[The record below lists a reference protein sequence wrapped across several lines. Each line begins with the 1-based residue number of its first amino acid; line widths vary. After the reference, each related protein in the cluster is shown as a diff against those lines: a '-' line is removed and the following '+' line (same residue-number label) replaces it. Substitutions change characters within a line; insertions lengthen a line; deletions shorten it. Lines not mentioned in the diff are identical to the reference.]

1 MDQLI
6 ASIAEK
12 VGIDAELAKKAVS
25 IILSF
30 LNKDGPQDLVQQV
43 MQAMPGASDLIEA
56 DDSGGGGGLLGGLV
70 GSMGAMG
77 ALNQLTS
84 AGLDMGQVTGVT
96 REVISYAKEHA
107 GEDVVDEIVG
117 SIPGLSQ
124 VL

>member
-6 ASIAEK
+6 AGIAEK
-12 VGIDAELAKKAVS
+12 VGIDPELARKAVS
-25 IILSF
+25 IILTF
-30 LNKDGPQDLVQQV
+30 LNKDGPQDLVKQV
-43 MQAMPGASDLIEA
+43 MDTMPGASELIES
-56 DDSGGGGGLLGGLV
+56 DSGGGGLLGGLM

-84 AGLDMGQVTGVT
+84 AGLDMGQVSGVT

-107 GEDVVDEIVG
+107 GEDIVDEIVG

-124 VL
+124 VI

>member
-6 ASIAEK
+6 ARITEK
-12 VGIDAELAKKAVS
+12 VGIDAELARKAVS

-30 LNKDGPQDLVQQV
+30 INKDGPQDLVQQV
-43 MQAMPGASDLIEA
+43 MQAMPGASDLIETE
-56 DDSGGGGGLLGGLV
+56 SGGGGLLGGLV

-84 AGLDMGQVTGVT
+84 AGLDMGQVSGVT
-96 REVISYAKEHA
+96 REVITYAKEHA
-107 GEDVVDEIVG
+107 DEDMVDEIVG

-124 VL
+124 VI

>member
-6 ASIAEK
+6 ANIAEK
-12 VGIDAELAKKAVS
+12 VDIDVELARKAVS
-25 IILSF
+25 IILTF

-43 MQAMPGASDLIEA
+43 MDAMPGASELVAEDN
-56 DDSGGGGGLLGGLV
+56 GGGGLLGGLV

-77 ALNQLTS
+77 ALNKLTS

-96 REVISYAKEHA
+96 REVIAYAKERA

>member
-6 ASIAEK
+6 ARITEK
-12 VGIDAELAKKAVS
+12 VGLDAELARKAVS

-30 LNKDGPQDLVQQV
+30 INKDGPQDLVQQV
-43 MQAMPGASDLIEA
+43 MQAMPGASDLIETE
-56 DDSGGGGGLLGGLV
+56 SGGGGLLGGLV

-84 AGLDMGQVTGVT
+84 AGLDMGQVSGVT
-96 REVISYAKEHA
+96 REVITYAKEHA
-107 GEDVVDEIVG
+107 DEDMVDEIVG

-124 VL
+124 VI

>member
-6 ASIAEK
+6 ATIAEK

-43 MQAMPGASDLIEA
+43 MQAMPGASELIEA
-56 DDSGGGGGLLGGLV
+56 DDGGGGGLLGGLV
-70 GSMGAMG
+70 GNMGAMG

-124 VL
+124 VV

>member
-6 ASIAEK
+6 ATIAEK
-12 VGIDAELAKKAVS
+12 VGIDAELAEKAVS

-56 DDSGGGGGLLGGLV
+56 NDSGGGGLLGGLV

-124 VL
+124 VV

>member
-6 ASIAEK
+6 AGIAEK
-12 VGIDAELAKKAVS
+12 VGIDPELARKAVS
-25 IILSF
+25 IILTF
-30 LNKDGPQDLVQQV
+30 LNKDGPQDLVKQV
-43 MQAMPGASDLIEA
+43 METMPGASELIES
-56 DDSGGGGGLLGGLV
+56 DSGGGGLLGGLM

-84 AGLDMGQVTGVT
+84 AGLDMGQVSGVT

-107 GEDVVDEIVG
+107 GEDIVDEIVG

-124 VL
+124 VI

>member
-6 ASIAEK
+6 ATIADK

-43 MQAMPGASDLIEA
+43 MEAMPGASELIEA
-56 DDSGGGGGLLGGLV
+56 DEGGGGGLLGGLV
-70 GSMGAMG
+70 GNMGAMG

-124 VL
+124 VV

>member
-6 ASIAEK
+6 ATIADK

-56 DDSGGGGGLLGGLV
+56 NDGGGGGLLGGLV

-96 REVISYAKEHA
+96 REVISYAKEQA